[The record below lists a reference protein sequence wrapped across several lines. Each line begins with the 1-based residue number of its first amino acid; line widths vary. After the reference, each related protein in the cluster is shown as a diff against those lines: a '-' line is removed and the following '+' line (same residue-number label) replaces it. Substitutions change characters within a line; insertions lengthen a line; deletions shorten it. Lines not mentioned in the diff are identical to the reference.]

1 MAKPA
6 VSDPAEA
13 AHVSDSAVAGPAS
26 SASSA
31 SGAAGSTPSSDP
43 PATEDAAVSSPRTTD
58 RSQVR

>member
-31 SGAAGSTPSSDP
+31 SGAAGSAPSGDP
-43 PATEDAAVSSPRTTD
+43 PATEDAAESSSHANG